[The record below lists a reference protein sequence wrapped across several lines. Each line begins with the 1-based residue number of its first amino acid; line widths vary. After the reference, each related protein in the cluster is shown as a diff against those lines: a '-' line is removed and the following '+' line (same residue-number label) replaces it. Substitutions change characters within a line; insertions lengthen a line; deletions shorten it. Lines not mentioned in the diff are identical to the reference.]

1 MKFLVLPSSD
11 GDDYKLV
18 LFTELL
24 EEDGLYWDISLLT
37 ELLSKENLTMKNLA
51 FLYAL
56 MKKYF
61 LQEDGS
67 KNSEYFYIDY
77 DKISQVSGLK
87 KSTIMNFVYKLSK
100 AGILQN
106 AKKNLP
112 IYRWNS
118 KFLNKI
124 KVVNQT
130 LKAILDNGEEKTL
143 SIRILTL
150 RTKSAQ
156 SK

>member
-1 MKFLVLPSSD
+1 
-11 GDDYKLV
+11 
-18 LFTELL
+18 
-24 EEDGLYWDISLLT
+24 
-37 ELLSKENLTMKNLA
+37 
-51 FLYAL
+51 
-56 MKKYF
+56 
-61 LQEDGS
+61 
-67 KNSEYFYIDY
+67 
-77 DKISQVSGLK
+77 
-87 KSTIMNFVYKLSK
+87 MNFVYKLSK

>member
-56 MKKYF
+56 MKNIF
-61 LQEDGS
+61 S
-67 KNSEYFYIDY
+67 KKMEV
-77 DKISQVSGLK
+77 KI
-87 KSTIMNFVYKLSK
+87 
-100 AGILQN
+100 A
-106 AKKNLP
+106 
-112 IYRWNS
+112 
-118 KFLNKI
+118 
-124 KVVNQT
+124 
-130 LKAILDNGEEKTL
+130 
-143 SIRILTL
+143 SISI
-150 RTKSAQ
+150 
-156 SK
+156 